1 LCATRFKARHAGRLS
16 SLRTLNLSA
25 HYTTYV
31 DRRIVCSVNFVGV
44 PNVSSSATDRSV
56 DQIEGQAPRGVAR
69 IGPIAGAGQEGRA
82 TSCLR
87 WRVSRAALGGIDIS
101 ASTSPRSLRPLTLA
115 GPGGGF
121 SLEPVHAVGPEF
133 CLSAMKGVKCCEFT
147 LEVAAGQNSG
157 FGSDRSSR
165 YASGGRS
172 KQVGDSTRY
181 GTRSTQTAQ

>member
-1 LCATRFKARHAGRLS
+1 MLIGGTFAAS
-16 SLRTLNLSA
+16 TLLGFQMFQ
-25 HYTTYV
+25 V
-31 DRRIVCSVNFVGV
+31 QQRIAVLTKSRAKLG
-44 PNVSSSATDRSV
+44 
-56 DQIEGQAPRGVAR
+56 GVAR
-69 IGPIAGAGQEGRA
+69 IRPIAGAGQEGRA

-172 KQVGDSTRY
+172 KQVGDSSRY